1 MRFFCCFARTT
12 IASLTHLI
20 DYPHFHFFPRDVS
33 NSGGSNNIRAHYFV
47 RQLITFWLVQPIW
60 HSRWTMCRKGQKLL
74 VQITL
79 FTIWQAWRVPLLS
92 FHFFLKNLPL
102 LFTPGAYVSRLQINK
117 FYFYRMTFTTT
128 TTTCSTTTST
138 RQLFHVLVIFLELWR
153 NFDPKWVVG
162 TILWPIPNS
171 LNAITVA
178 KRLV

>member
-1 MRFFCCFARTT
+1 MPIT
-12 IASLTHLI
+12 
-20 DYPHFHFFPRDVS
+20 
-33 NSGGSNNIRAHYFV
+33 
-47 RQLITFWLVQPIW
+47 RQKSPVFSIV
-60 HSRWTMCRKGQKLL
+60 LL
-74 VQITL
+74 PTDSVIVDH
-79 FTIWQAWRVPLLS
+79 AVS